1 MEVIGG
7 FFGLLIVAVVV
18 VAIFFICRSLFL
30 WYWKLD
36 KIEEHLSAIRVEIEK
51 KNDYE
56 MTKDRQQQN
65 SAPRLGKDVYEK
77 KS

>member
-1 MEVIGG
+1 
-7 FFGLLIVAVVV
+7 
-18 VAIFFICRSLFL
+18 LFL

>member
-51 KNDYE
+51 KN
-56 MTKDRQQQN
+56 
-65 SAPRLGKDVYEK
+65 GKIFTSCFHVFWK
-77 KS
+77 LKRNF